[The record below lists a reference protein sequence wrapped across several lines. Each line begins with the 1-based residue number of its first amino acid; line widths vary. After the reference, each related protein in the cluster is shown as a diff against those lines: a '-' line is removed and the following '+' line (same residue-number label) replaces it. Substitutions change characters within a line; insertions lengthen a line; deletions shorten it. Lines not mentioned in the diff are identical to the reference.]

1 MITSMLT
8 SFLYVICQINSY
20 LIKTHS
26 LQGYNRENEYI
37 ATQGP
42 LPDTVSDFWRM
53 VWDNEVPTIVMLT
66 GLVEKMRVCYV
77 ILI

>member
-8 SFLYVICQINSY
+8 SFLYVICQINSH
-20 LIKTHS
+20 LIKTHL
-26 LQGYNRENEYI
+26 LQGYNKENEYI

-66 GLVEKMRVCYV
+66 ALVEKMRVRYV

>member
-20 LIKTHS
+20 LIKNHL

-66 GLVEKMRVCYV
+66 GLVEKMRVRYV